1 MSRFKDWVI
10 EMQED
15 AEEMEYLEFLSKYGE
30 VNADI
35 WRDYHNPE
43 YANHEPQWINHWSLL
58 RGSMPKMDKPV
69 GTLLTTLQNND

>member
-15 AEEMEYLEFLSKYGE
+15 VEEMEYLEFLSKYGE

-43 YANHEPQWINHWSLL
+43 YANHEPQ
-58 RGSMPKMDKPV
+58 
-69 GTLLTTLQNND
+69 